1 MKYIQ
6 LTLVFSILFLGC
18 NSSKK
23 GIQNTPKINY
33 DIEFIDY
40 LFKDYDG
47 NRPSASVIV
56 IKDHLI
62 DFKKSYGYADL
73 ENDKLA
79 TPETNYRIASVT
91 KQFTAM
97 AIMILVNQDKLS
109 YETNLTEIFPEFPR
123 YGKDI
128 TIRQLLTH
136 RSGLVKYN
144 RFLEK
149 DQTEQMLDKDVLNGL
164 LKTDSTYF
172 RPNTKYAYSN
182 TGYAVL
188 AQVIEKITGMSFADF
203 MEKEIFLP
211 LEMNN
216 STILEKDKEIKN
228 RAYGY
233 IVKDTSVSTKDQ
245 SLTSAIQG
253 DGGVYSSILDYYK
266 WDKALYSDKLMP
278 QTKLDEA
285 FYNYN
290 EEGKSTEDGYG
301 YGWIVSY
308 FNGIKIVQHGG
319 SSTGFGSHVIR
330 IPSENISVAIFTN
343 RNKRGQELPNR
354 AKALISHFT
363 NGKFQMPF
371 AIVLEK
377 EIDINGIDS
386 GIDLYNQI
394 KKDTINYS
402 VTKGA
407 LFNFGISYI
416 NANKNNDAL
425 KLFSALESDY
435 PDYFGGYYGSAVI
448 YQQEKNNKK
457 AIEYY
462 NKSITHSTE
471 KEKWASDHSQKMIDK
486 LTE

>member
-1 MKYIQ
+1 
-6 LTLVFSILFLGC
+6 VFSIIFLGC
-18 NSSKK
+18 NSSKNS
-23 GIQNTPKINY
+23 IQNSPKTNY

-40 LFKDYDG
+40 LFKDYNG

-56 IKDHLI
+56 IKDNQI
-62 DFKKSYGYADL
+62 DFIKSYGCANL
-73 ENDKLA
+73 ETNKLA
-79 TPETNYRIASVT
+79 TSKTNYRIASVT

-109 YETNLTEIFPEFPR
+109 YEAKLTEIFSEFPK
-123 YGKDI
+123 YGKEI

-149 DQTEQMLDKDVLNGL
+149 DQTEQMLDKDVLKGL

-172 RPNTKYAYSN
+172 QPNTKYSYSN

-188 AQVIEKITGMSFADF
+188 AQVVEKISGMSFAEF
-203 MEKEIFLP
+203 MKKEIFLP
-211 LEMNN
+211 LGMTN

-233 IVKDTSVSTKDQ
+233 IVKDTSITAKDQ

-253 DGGVYSSILDYYK
+253 DGGVYTSVLDYYK
-266 WDKALYSDKLMP
+266 WDKALYSGKLIP

-290 EEGKSTEDGYG
+290 EKGKSNENGYG
-301 YGWIVSY
+301 YGWIVNY
-308 FNGIKIVQHGG
+308 FNGIKILQHGG
-319 SSTGFGSHVIR
+319 SSTGFGSHIIR

-343 RNKRGQELPNR
+343 RNKRGQELQNK
-354 AKALISHFT
+354 AKALVSHFT

-371 AIVLEK
+371 EIVLEK
-377 EIDINGIDS
+377 EIDLNGINS

-402 VTKGA
+402 VSKGA

-416 NANKNNDAL
+416 NGNKRNDAL
-425 KLFSALESDY
+425 RLFSALKTDY
-435 PDYFGGYYGSAVI
+435 PRFIAKFSGFLNQALLNG
-448 YQQEKNNKK
+448 
-457 AIEYY
+457 
-462 NKSITHSTE
+462 NKS
-471 KEKWASDHSQKMIDK
+471 
-486 LTE
+486 LL